1 MHKYVYVYPGLSAE
15 HARLEERR
23 RLAEANNMHR
33 KRRENK
39 MIIKKRENNKKHVAQ
54 HNKKRNLNYL
64 LSIYPHVHV
73 VPTRIGNIVIQ
84 KSQLVK
90 MIREMNSKRSWF
102 NRVRKPIPKIIKNN
116 MSRFY

>member
-1 MHKYVYVYPGLSAE
+1 MHKYIYPGLSAE

-23 RLAEANNMHR
+23 RIAEANNMR
-33 KRRENK
+33 RRRRVAEANNVTIKR
-39 MIIKKRENNKKHVAQ
+39 RENNKKHAV
-54 HNKKRNLNYL
+54 KKNLNYL
-64 LSIYPHVHV
+64 IKIYPHVHV
-73 VPTRIGNIVIQ
+73 VPTRIGNLVIQ

-102 NRVRKPIPKIIKNN
+102 NKLRKPIPKSIKNN